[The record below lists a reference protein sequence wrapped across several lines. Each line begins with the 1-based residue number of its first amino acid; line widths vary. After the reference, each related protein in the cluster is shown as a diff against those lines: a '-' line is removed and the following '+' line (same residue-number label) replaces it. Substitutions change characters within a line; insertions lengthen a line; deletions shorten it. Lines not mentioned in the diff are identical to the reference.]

1 MSREK
6 WILPEGIEEFLP
18 NEAAALEV
26 LRGKLLSHFKSWGYE
41 LVIPPLVEYLES
53 LLTGTGN
60 DLDIQTFKLVDQNN
74 GRTMGVRADMTP
86 QVARI
91 DAHRVARDNVTRLCY
106 IGTVLQ
112 TRPDDFTKARSITQV
127 GAEIYGH
134 RGDHSDIEILHL
146 LLSALKQLGIPGLH
160 LDLGHVGVFSN
171 LIKSYD
177 IDKNLEIQLF
187 DVLQRK
193 SAHEI
198 ESLMRQHGR
207 GDDEIQIFKTLCAL
221 HGGVEVL
228 AEAQQ
233 KLANANADVLA
244 AIQSMQV
251 IADDIQA
258 GFPDVTIHCDLSELR
273 GYQYHTGCVFAVY
286 NIDHSQAIAKGGRY
300 DNIGAAF
307 GRARAATGFS
317 ADLRILLRLS
327 SVAGENGEKILAPWH
342 NDKKL
347 RKKIDALRAQNKI
360 VINQLPGSQD
370 GAEQLGCNAKLV
382 KSASGDWEVIALR

>member
-18 NEAAALEV
+18 AEAAALES
-26 LRGKLLSHFKSWGYE
+26 LRAKLLSHFKSWGYD

-60 DLDIQTFKLVDQNN
+60 DLDIQTFKLIDQIN

-91 DAHRVARDNVTRLCY
+91 DAHRVACDNVTRLCY
-106 IGTVLQ
+106 IGTILQ

-127 GAEIYGH
+127 GAELYGH
-134 RGDHSDIEILHL
+134 RGDQSDIEILLL
-146 LLSALKQLGIPGLH
+146 LLSTLKQLGISGLH
-160 LDLGHVGVFSN
+160 LDLGHVGIFSN
-171 LIKSYD
+171 LIKSYA
-177 IDKNLEIQLF
+177 IDKSLESQLF

-193 SAHEI
+193 SVHEI
-198 ESLMRQHGR
+198 ESLMLDHNRS
-207 GDDEIQIFKTLCAL
+207 DEEISIFKTLCEL

-228 AEAQQ
+228 NEAKQ
-233 KLANANADVLA
+233 KLAKTKPEVLQ
-244 AIQSMQV
+244 AIDSVQV
-251 IADDIQA
+251 IAEAIQRH
-258 GFPDVTIHCDLSELR
+258 FPDVTLHCDLSELR
-273 GYQYHTGCVFAVY
+273 GYQYHTGIVFAVY
-286 NIDHSQAIAKGGRY
+286 NVDHSQAIAKGGRY

-327 SVAGENGEKILAPWH
+327 NVEAEECEKILAPWL
-342 NDKKL
+342 DDEKL
-347 RKKIDALRAQNKI
+347 QLKIDQLRAANKI
-360 VINQLPGSQD
+360 VISQLPGND
-370 GAEQLGCNAKLV
+370 DTAEQLGCNAELV
-382 KSASGDWEVIALR
+382 KSESGEWEVIALR

>member
-18 NEAAALEV
+18 AEAAALES
-26 LRGKLLSHFKSWGYE
+26 LRAKLLSHFKSWGYD

-60 DLDIQTFKLVDQNN
+60 DLDIQTFKLIDQIN

-91 DAHRVARDNVTRLCY
+91 DAHRVACDNVTRLCY
-106 IGTVLQ
+106 IGTILQ

-127 GAEIYGH
+127 GAELYGH
-134 RGDHSDIEILHL
+134 RGDQSDIEILLL
-146 LLSALKQLGIPGLH
+146 LLSTLKQLGISGLH
-160 LDLGHVGVFSN
+160 LDLGHVGIFSN
-171 LIKSYD
+171 LIKSYA
-177 IDKNLEIQLF
+177 IDKSLESQLF

-193 SAHEI
+193 SVHEI
-198 ESLMRQHGR
+198 ESLMLDHNRS
-207 GDDEIQIFKTLCAL
+207 DEEISIFKTLCEL

-228 AEAQQ
+228 NEAKQ
-233 KLANANADVLA
+233 KLAKTKPEVLQ
-244 AIQSMQV
+244 AIDSVQV
-251 IADDIQA
+251 IAEAIQRH
-258 GFPDVTIHCDLSELR
+258 FPEVTLHCDLSELR
-273 GYQYHTGCVFAVY
+273 GYQYHTGIVFAVY
-286 NIDHSQAIAKGGRY
+286 NVDHSQAIAKGGRY

-327 SVAGENGEKILAPWH
+327 NVEAEECEKILAPWL
-342 NDKKL
+342 DDEKL
-347 RKKIDALRAQNKI
+347 QLKIDQLRAANKI
-360 VINQLPGSQD
+360 VISQLPGND
-370 GAEQLGCNAKLV
+370 DTAEQLGCNAELV
-382 KSASGDWEVIALR
+382 KSESGEWEVIALR

>member
-18 NEAAALEV
+18 NEAAAMEI
-26 LRGKLLSHFKSWGYE
+26 LRSKLLSHFRSWGYE

-60 DLDIQTFKLVDQNN
+60 DLDIQTFKLIDQNN

-106 IGTVLQ
+106 IGTILQ

-127 GAEIYGH
+127 GAEVYGH
-134 RGDHSDIEILHL
+134 QGDQSDIEILVL
-146 LLSALKQLGIPGLH
+146 LLSALTQLGIPGLH

-171 LIKSYD
+171 LVQSYA
-177 IDKNLEIQLF
+177 IDNNLEKQLF

-193 SAHEI
+193 SVHEI
-198 ESLMRQHGR
+198 ESLMREHGR
-207 GDDEIQIFKTLCAL
+207 SDEEITSFKTLCTL

-228 AEAQQ
+228 QQAQQ
-233 KLANANADVLA
+233 ALAKAHPEVLA
-244 AIQSMQV
+244 AINSMQA
-251 IADDIQA
+251 IADAVQQR
-258 GFPDVTIHCDLSELR
+258 FPTVELHCDLSELR

-327 SVAGENGEKILAPWH
+327 NVVAEDCERILAPWE
-342 NDKKL
+342 DDEKL
-347 RKKIDALRAQNKI
+347 RRKIDELRADNKI
-360 VINQLPGSQD
+360 VINQLPGNADS
-370 GAEQLGCNAKLV
+370 AEQLGCNAVLA
-382 KSASGDWEVIALR
+382 KSASGDWDVLALG